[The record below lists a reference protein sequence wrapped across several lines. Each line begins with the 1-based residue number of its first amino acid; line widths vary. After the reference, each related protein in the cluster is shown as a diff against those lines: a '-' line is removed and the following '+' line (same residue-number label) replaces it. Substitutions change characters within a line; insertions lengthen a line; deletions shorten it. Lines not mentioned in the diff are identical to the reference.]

1 MLGIILDTGGAQK
14 PTANGPFLCP
24 FDPQYNRRGE
34 RGYYYDTP
42 LGAVPT
48 NAEIAYNRGYYPVLD
63 GLGAA
68 TDPVVTAMTPASP
81 PLTSSADEVMAAINA
96 HNQKMFALSVIST
109 VAVAFSAV
117 LTAYRTSRLLREDAR
132 RKNR

>member
-1 MLGIILDTGGAQK
+1 MLGIILDTGGVQK

-24 FDPQYNRRGE
+24 SDPQYNQRGQ
-34 RGYYYDTP
+34 RGWYYDTP

-68 TDPVVTAMTPASP
+68 TDPVVTAMTPAGPTIPSG
-81 PLTSSADEVMAAINA
+81 AEDVIAAINA
-96 HNQKMFALSVIST
+96 HNQKVFALSVIST

>member
-1 MLGIILDTGGAQK
+1 MLGIIMDTGGAQK

-24 FDPQYNRRGE
+24 PDPQYNQRGQQ
-34 RGYYYDTP
+34 GFFYDTP

-63 GLGAA
+63 GFGAI
-68 TDPVVTAMTPASP
+68 TDPVTGNMTPA
-81 PLTSSADEVMAAINA
+81 DEVISAINV
-96 HNQKMFALSVIST
+96 HNQRMFALSVIST
-109 VAVAFSAV
+109 VAVAVSAF